1 MTQVLSLIFQTDL
14 RKSIERVS
22 ENANLRDKW
31 IHIPPTYNDMHKYL
45 KHEQEFVL
53 TMHTSNIYK
62 NNKIAFLFFHSGSYM
77 RLDTSIN
84 VLKHA
89 SVCLKK
95 KEMYSQVS
103 KNLLLPS
110 IYGTNMCTCLAF
122 HLNSKT
128 DEDSMGRLPEAACTG
143 CPCYMCCG

>member
-1 MTQVLSLIFQTDL
+1 
-14 RKSIERVS
+14 
-22 ENANLRDKW
+22 
-31 IHIPPTYNDMHKYL
+31 MHKYL

-89 SVCLKK
+89 SVKK
-95 KEMYSQVS
+95 RNV
-103 KNLLLPS
+103 LPS
-110 IYGTNMCTCLAF
+110 LQKPSTSFNLRDEHVYLPCL
-122 HLNSKT
+122 S
-128 DEDSMGRLPEAACTG
+128 PQ
-143 CPCYMCCG
+143 